1 MSSTETAAYTF
12 TVKEG
17 NPSASGKD
25 DAPVW
30 LKCEARTPELSIVDN
45 KGFLG
50 IDLKPGTRF
59 DEAQEIAR
67 YLKEHVVGISFTKF

>member
-1 MSSTETAAYTF
+1 MSSTEITEYVF

-17 NPSASGKD
+17 EASASGKD

-30 LKCEARTPELSIVDN
+30 LMCEPKTHELSIVGN

-50 IDLKPGTRF
+50 MRLKSGVRL

-67 YLKEHVVGISFTKF
+67 YLREHIVGVSYTKL